1 MNRYLAIRSI
11 RAKLKSKEL
20 SLGSW
25 MQLPNGSVAEIM
37 GQSGYDWVA
46 LDLEH
51 GSFSL
56 HQLPDL
62 FRALELGGTLP
73 LVRLAE
79 GSERELKGVLDAGA
93 GGVIIPKIET
103 SAQLERACSFCKWP
117 PSGLRG
123 VGFSRANLFGRRFES
138 YSEEAQCPFIV
149 AMIESR
155 LGVENLNDILS
166 VKGLDAVLIGPYDLS
181 ASFGLTGQF
190 ENAEFQEIMAMIKNK
205 ALEEGISVGLHIV
218 QPSIDQLDQCVQDGF
233 TFVPYSIDSVMLE
246 KAAAMLQWRNHNPLT
261 V

>member
-1 MNRYLAIRSI
+1 MNRYLAIQSI

-37 GQSGYDWVA
+37 EQSGYDWVA

-56 HQLPDL
+56 YQLPDL
-62 FRALELGGTLP
+62 FRALELVGTLP

-103 SAQLERACSFCKWP
+103 SALRLERACSFCKWP
-117 PSGLRG
+117 PGGLRG

-138 YSEEAQCPFIV
+138 YSRRGAMPFYC
-149 AMIESR
+149 S
-155 LGVENLNDILS
+155 D
-166 VKGLDAVLIGPYDLS
+166 D
-181 ASFGLTGQF
+181 
-190 ENAEFQEIMAMIKNK
+190 
-205 ALEEGISVGLHIV
+205 
-218 QPSIDQLDQCVQDGF
+218 
-233 TFVPYSIDSVMLE
+233 
-246 KAAAMLQWRNHNPLT
+246 
-261 V
+261 